1 MTDARSP
8 DDVLSVAR
16 LLLHVVPRL
25 NRWVEARASEG
36 DQPATLSLR
45 QLSALSLIRDQPTTL
60 GQVARELL
68 VTPAVVTGLI
78 DRLERRGYVR
88 RESGADDR
96 RRVLL
101 TLTEEGRQAY
111 AAMED
116 RLAEE
121 IGDRLATLEP
131 DELRTLGRA
140 LIALSDL
147 RAPAGDNQAE
157 HSA

>member
-1 MTDARSP
+1 M
-8 DDVLSVAR
+8 
-16 LLLHVVPRL
+16 
-25 NRWVEARASEG
+25 
-36 DQPATLSLR
+36 
-45 QLSALSLIRDQPTTL
+45 
-60 GQVARELL
+60 
-68 VTPAVVTGLI
+68 TGLI

-121 IGDRLATLEP
+121 IADRLATLEP